1 MRVAMDIPVDETIR
15 SFLDRA
21 MGSFTAVEPLAGDAS
36 TRQYWRVAGEGRTCV
51 LCRDTGFIGRLEAE
65 YPFTVVYGL
74 LKDAVPVPGIIAMDN
89 GPGLFLLQDL
99 GDDLLEYVY
108 PLLDEPTAVKVYR
121 SCIENL
127 FSIQMIRGKG
137 VVPFSL
143 SFNIEKLMFEFDFFM
158 EHALEGYF
166 HAGLTG
172 HDRDGLRS
180 EFLAIAEA
188 LYRPERFVLAHRDY
202 HSRNIIIFNDIPY
215 IIDFQD
221 ARMGLPQ
228 YDLVSLLRDSYITLG
243 PRVFESLKNYYYEGG
258 KEMDIH
264 TMGRDE
270 FNYYFDL
277 MAFQRNVKALG
288 TFGYQVSV
296 KGNAR
301 YERYI
306 RPTADYLGDYAERQE
321 KLGKA
326 WRILRSHL
334 HGR

>member
-1 MRVAMDIPVDETIR
+1 MDLQVDESIR

-21 MGSFTAVEPLAGDAS
+21 MGSFTAMEPLAGDAS
-36 TRQYWRVAGEGRTCV
+36 TRQYWRVRAEGRTFV
-51 LCRDTGFIGRLEAE
+51 LCRDPGFINRPETGD
-65 YPFTVVYGL
+65 PFTTVYDL
-74 LKDAVPVPGIIAMDN
+74 LKDSVPVPEILAMDS
-89 GPGLFLLQDL
+89 GPGFFLLQDL

-108 PLLDEPTAVKVYR
+108 PLMDEQAIIRVYQ

-137 VVPFSL
+137 GVPFSL
-143 SFNIEKLMFEFDFFM
+143 SFNVEKLMYEFDFFL

-166 HAGLTG
+166 QARLTG
-172 HDRDGLRS
+172 HDREALRS
-180 EFLAIAEA
+180 EFATIAES
-188 LYRPERFVLAHRDY
+188 LQRPEHFVLAHRDY
-202 HSRNIIIFNDIPY
+202 HSRNLIIFNDIPY
-215 IIDFQD
+215 VIDFQD

-228 YDLVSLLRDSYITLG
+228 YDVASLLRDSYITLG
-243 PRVFESLKNYYYEGG
+243 SGVFEHLKNYYYEGG
-258 KEMDIH
+258 KEMEIH

-288 TFGYQVSV
+288 TFGYQVSA

-326 WRILRSHL
+326 WRILRNYL
-334 HGR
+334 NGR

>member
-1 MRVAMDIPVDETIR
+1 MRAAVDMHVDEDIR

-21 MGSFTAVEPLAGDAS
+21 MGGFTAVEPLAGDAS
-36 TRQYWRVAGEGRTCV
+36 TRRYWRVRAEGRTCV
-51 LCRDTGFIGRLEAE
+51 LCRDPGFVNKKDTE
-65 YPFTVVYGL
+65 YPFTVVYNL
-74 LKDAVPVPGIIAMDN
+74 LKDLVPVPEIYDMDS

-108 PLLDEPTAVKVYR
+108 PLCDEHAATRLYQ
-121 SCIENL
+121 SCVENL

-137 VVPFSL
+137 GAPFSL
-143 SFNIEKLMFEFDFFM
+143 SFDVEKLMYEFDFFM
-158 EHALEGYF
+158 EHALDGYF
-166 HAGLTG
+166 RAGLTDQ
-172 HDRDGLRS
+172 DRGSLRS
-180 EFLAIAEA
+180 AFLEIAEA
-188 LYRPERFVLAHRDY
+188 LFRPEHFVLAHRDY
-202 HSRNIIIFNDIPY
+202 HSRNLIVLNDIPY
-215 IIDFQD
+215 IIDYQD

-228 YDLVSLLRDSYITLG
+228 YDAVSLLRDSYVTLNPG
-243 PRVFESLKNYYYEGG
+243 IFEYLLNYYYEGG

-264 TMGRDE
+264 SMGRDE

-288 TFGYQVSV
+288 TFGYQVSA

-306 RPTADYLGDYAERQE
+306 RPTADYLGDYAERQD

-326 WRILRSHL
+326 WRILRNYL
-334 HGR
+334 NGR